1 MIRRNVRLWKNLE
14 EEIKQSSVFIGVFG
28 NKKNNPRDI
37 LIILSPA
44 IISYF
49 KPKTKEK

>member
-14 EEIKQSSVFIGVFG
+14 EDIEKSSVFIGVFG

-37 LIILSPA
+37 LILLSPA
-44 IISYF
+44 IICYF
-49 KPKTKEK
+49 KLKTNKK